1 MANLSSITPLESGL
15 NGVIA
20 PVGEVSAPTDAS
32 IGIETLSVEVIADLA
47 GLEAAADDW
56 HALEATTGPNAVF
69 QSFSHTLIWA
79 RHFLEGGASRKLHV
93 VVVREAGEAKLI
105 LPLGIHQYPALRL
118 GKIAGDPVAQ
128 YSEILADPEAD
139 LAACFKA
146 ALKSLREDGI
156 DLLELDGVR
165 DDSLLLRAALDR
177 VGPRLHDRIAQY
189 SDLTVAPD
197 HDKFVRGLSM
207 NHFRSIRQ
215 RRAQADK
222 AGSVNFEIIEGGPGA
237 GAAMAQAM
245 DMKRDWLVERGA
257 ISSAFL
263 NDTTKRV
270 LKELAT
276 HSPNAIVM
284 LMMFEGET
292 AALRFGFEYLGE
304 YFAYLSAYSS
314 KLAKFSPGKLLLD
327 FTFMTERDRGTK
339 VIDMLPPAGE
349 HKKIW
354 CNRDVGVAD
363 YALALSMKGAFYTF
377 VQQHFESTMR
387 WTWNHLPGRLRSFI
401 ATKLLKL

>member
-1 MANLSSITPLESGL
+1 MANLSSLTPVESGL
-15 NGVIA
+15 AGIIVPVADSIA
-20 PVGEVSAPTDAS
+20 DATAGALAQS
-32 IGIETLSVEVIADLA
+32 LAVEVISDLA
-47 GLEAAADDW
+47 GLEAIADDW

-79 RHFLEGGASRKLHV
+79 RHFLEGGASRTLHI
-93 VVVREAGEAKLI
+93 VVVRENGEARLI
-105 LPLGIHQYPALRL
+105 LPLGLHKYPAFCL
-118 GKIAGDPVAQ
+118 GRIAGDPVAQ
-128 YSEILADPEAD
+128 YSEILADPDAD
-139 LAACFKA
+139 LEACFRT
-146 ALKSLREDGI
+146 ALSSLRKRGV

-165 DDSLLLRAALDR
+165 DDSLLIRAAADL

-197 HDKFVRGLSM
+197 HDKFVRGLGK
-207 NHFRSIRQ
+207 NLVRSIRQ
-215 RRAQADK
+215 RHNQAEK
-222 AGSVNFEIIEGGPGA
+222 AGTLNFEIIEGGPQA

-270 LKELAT
+270 LKELAA

-292 AALRFGFEYLGE
+292 AALRFGFEYLGTH
-304 YFAYLSAYSS
+304 FAYLSAYSG

-327 FTFMTERDRGTK
+327 FAFMTQRERGTK
-339 VIDMLPPAGE
+339 TIDMLPPGAE
-349 HKKIW
+349 HKKVW

-363 YALALSMKGAFYTF
+363 YALSISVKGAFYSFT
-377 VQQHFESTMR
+377 QQRFQATAR
-387 WTWNHLPGRLRSFI
+387 WVWNHLPGTLRSFV
-401 ATKLLKL
+401 ATRLLKL